1 MAEPYQVGVFVM
13 ERNLTGLITNPVVSA
28 SRPHRLLGIFGMIWL
43 TFLLLVTFTQLK
55 TFSVGSFV
63 FSVGVITYPF
73 TYIFSDIFTEV
84 YGYRVS
90 RKVVWTGFVC
100 VLIASTVASLYTFV
114 PSSSYFE
121 SNDAF
126 NVIFRASPVIA
137 VATILGFFGG
147 ELTNS
152 YVLAKLKIY
161 TGGSHGW
168 FRMIGSTVAGQLVDN
183 TTFFTLGFLAAGIYT
198 GQEVLS
204 LVLTSVIFCTAWE
217 TIALPYTYRVISLV
231 KRAEGLDTYDVG
243 TNFNPFNL
251 NR

>member
-100 VLIASTVASLYTFV
+100 VLIASLVTYLYSIV
-114 PSSSYFE
+114 PPSDS
-121 SNDAF
+121 
-126 NVIFRASPVIA
+126 
-137 VATILGFFGG
+137 
-147 ELTNS
+147 
-152 YVLAKLKIY
+152 
-161 TGGSHGW
+161 
-168 FRMIGSTVAGQLVDN
+168 
-183 TTFFTLGFLAAGIYT
+183 
-198 GQEVLS
+198 
-204 LVLTSVIFCTAWE
+204 
-217 TIALPYTYRVISLV
+217 YTYNEAFRSIFL
-231 KRAEGLDTYDVG
+231 
-243 TNFNPFNL
+243 
-251 NR
+251 